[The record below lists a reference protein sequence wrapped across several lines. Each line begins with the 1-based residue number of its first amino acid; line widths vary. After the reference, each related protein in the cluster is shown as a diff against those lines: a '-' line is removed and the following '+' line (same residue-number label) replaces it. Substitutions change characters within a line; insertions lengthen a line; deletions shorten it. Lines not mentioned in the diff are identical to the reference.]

1 MTRGAS
7 RARTPAGPGTRW
19 TRPVI
24 ALLVAGAAACGGPGA
39 GPASREPTTLRIGFG
54 LAAGASADTGIRQAA
69 LSIALGK
76 LLSIP
81 RDGRTLP
88 AFAESFSSSADGR
101 LWRVRLRSGATF
113 HSRNPATADALLAIL
128 RMQLPDSMGPAFDDI
143 EQMRAPTDRDLE
155 FVLRRPSRFL
165 TEALGDASIEEPR
178 PELEPPSG
186 IGPFYVARMQNDEIE
201 MRANPAYYLGK
212 PPIDRIV
219 IKPYTSVRSA
229 WAELLRGQV
238 DMLYEVGADAL
249 SSLEAS
255 KDVNVF
261 TFQRG
266 YAYLLLLNLRSAAV
280 GDPAFRRL
288 LNTAI
293 DRAALI
299 KDALGGHGSPAE
311 GPVWPRQWAYS
322 PSFPTFHR
330 DPAMTLAPLPRR
342 RLTLLFGEPSLE
354 RLALAVQRQLQALQ
368 VDVELESVS
377 DLEARLRSGRFD
389 AVLSDY
395 RQGPNLVRPY
405 LYWHSGGPLNFGRYA
420 NPRVDAALDAIRHA
434 TSDDAYAAGV
444 AAFQRAIVDD
454 PPAVFLVWRER
465 ARAVSARFQVPPETD
480 VDVLNSIHLWR
491 PAADA
496 GAAGQQHTAQP
507 RVAER

>member
-1 MTRGAS
+1 MTWASS
-7 RARTPAGPGTRW
+7 RARTPAGPGTWRTW
-19 TRPVI
+19 PAI
-24 ALLVAGAAACGGPGA
+24 ALLVAGAAACGSPGA
-39 GPASREPTTLRIGFG
+39 RPASREPTTLRIGFG
-54 LAAGASADTGIRQAA
+54 LAAGASAETGIRQAA

-88 AFAESFSSSADGR
+88 AFAESFSSSADGM
-101 LWRVRLRSGATF
+101 LWRLRLRSGATF
-113 HSRNPATADALLAIL
+113 HSRHPATAGALLAIL
-128 RMQLPDSMGPAFDDI
+128 RAQLPDSMGPAFDDI
-143 EQMRAPTDRDLE
+143 EQMRAPTDRELE
-155 FVLRRPSRFL
+155 FALRRPSRFL
-165 TEALGDASIEEPR
+165 AEALGDASIEER

-201 MRANPAYYLGK
+201 MRANSTYYLGK

-219 IKPYTSVRSA
+219 IKPYMSVRAA
-229 WAELLRGQV
+229 WAELLRGRV

-261 TFQRG
+261 AFQRG
-266 YAYLLLLNLRSAAV
+266 YAYLLLLNMRSTAMRDA
-280 GDPAFRRL
+280 AFRRL
-288 LNTAI
+288 LNTSI

-311 GPVWPRQWAYS
+311 GPVWPGQWAYS
-322 PSFPTFHR
+322 PALPTFHLN
-330 DPAMTLAPLPRR
+330 PAAASARAPRTR
-342 RLTLLFGEPSLE
+342 FTLLFGEPSLE
-354 RLALAVQRQLQALQ
+354 RLALAVQRQLRALQ
-368 VDVELESVS
+368 VDVELESVP
-377 DLEARLRSGRFD
+377 DMEARLRSGRFD

-444 AAFQRAIVDD
+444 AAFQRAIIDD

-465 ARAVSARFQVPPETD
+465 ARAVSARFLVPPETD

-491 PAADA
+491 PAAGA
-496 GAAGQQHTAQP
+496 GVPGQQH
-507 RVAER
+507 VADQ